1 MINLNTSAL
10 SVGLALG
17 VVAIAAVA
25 LAETTVT
32 TTKTTTYV
40 GTVSEINPT
49 NSTIILRSAPAAAP
63 VTYSYSKETTFV
75 DAAGN
80 VVTSESIR
88 NSPVTVE
95 YTNEGGQMIVRRVVQ
110 NGPATAVV
118 LPGTPAVVVP
128 AAPVVTPPAAMI
140 REKTTTHTEKH

>member
-1 MINLNTSAL
+1 MINPNISAL
-10 SVGLALG
+10 SAGLVLG

-25 LAETTVT
+25 LAEITV

-40 GTVSEINPT
+40 GTVSEVNPAT
-49 NSTIILRSAPAAAP
+49 STIILRSAPAAAP
-63 VTYSYSKETTFV
+63 VTYNYSKETTFV

-80 VVTSESIR
+80 VVSSETIR

-95 YTNEGGQMIVRRVVQ
+95 YTNEGGQMIVRKVVQ

-118 LPGTPAVVVP
+118 LPGTAAVVVP
-128 AAPVVTPPAAMI
+128 AAPVVTPPATVI